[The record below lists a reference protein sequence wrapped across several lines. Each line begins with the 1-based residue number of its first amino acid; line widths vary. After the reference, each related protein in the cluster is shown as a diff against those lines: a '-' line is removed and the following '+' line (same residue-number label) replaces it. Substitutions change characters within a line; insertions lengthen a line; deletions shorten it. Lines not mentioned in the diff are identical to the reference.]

1 MICKPETMSYKDKNI
16 IIILSGLPGTGKTT
30 LSLSAPKVLLIDADE
45 GLCRVRPEHRKDA
58 SICKN
63 YEEILADIKA
73 AEGAYD
79 TIVIDT
85 AGALIEY
92 LKDWAVR
99 TDPKASKTNGGIS
112 LQGFGVVKQ
121 EFLRLSAELKKKF
134 NVVYLFHEKRE
145 KDDDSIFYSIICEGS
160 ARELVYQ
167 PADLAAH
174 LFIQNSKR
182 YLGFTPTEQ
191 YTAKAAY
198 GIKGIIEIPELK
210 QGEPN
215 DFLTKLFAT
224 VRKNL
229 EQETAALGAEQ
240 KVYDEAIKLG
250 TEIVNSVNNPDD
262 VETALVAIKQL
273 KHQLTS
279 EKELTA
285 ALKKRLAELGITY
298 NKSSK
303 KYEYA
308 KKD

>member
-58 SICKN
+58 SICNN

-73 AEGAYD
+73 AEGVYD

-134 NVVYLFHEKRE
+134 NVVYLFHE
-145 KDDDSIFYSIICEGS
+145 
-160 ARELVYQ
+160 
-167 PADLAAH
+167 
-174 LFIQNSKR
+174 
-182 YLGFTPTEQ
+182 
-191 YTAKAAY
+191 
-198 GIKGIIEIPELK
+198 
-210 QGEPN
+210 
-215 DFLTKLFAT
+215 
-224 VRKNL
+224 
-229 EQETAALGAEQ
+229 TAALSADQ

-250 TEIVNSVNNPDD
+250 TEIVNSVNTPDD

-285 ALKKRLAELGITY
+285 ALKKRLQELGITY